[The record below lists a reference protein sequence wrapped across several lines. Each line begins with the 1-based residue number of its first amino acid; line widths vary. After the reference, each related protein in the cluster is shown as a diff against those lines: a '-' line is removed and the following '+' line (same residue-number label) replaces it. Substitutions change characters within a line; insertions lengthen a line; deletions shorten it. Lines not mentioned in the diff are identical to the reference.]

1 MKIFITLLISG
12 IFTNNIITHSLLGVE
27 ELPKC
32 KTKTILTLLKD
43 CAVLTALLFV
53 STAITYP
60 VLRWVLAPLKLE
72 YLSALVCV
80 ALICAVIF
88 GVYELTKRFL
98 PKINSII
105 KENGNMLACSP
116 AVLGLCLMNLDSE
129 LITSYPQALLYSVFS
144 GIGFTAVSLIF
155 YMINQRIYESN
166 LSDTVRGLPM
176 TLIIAAIISL
186 AFGGLAGI

>member
-27 ELPKC
+27 ELEKS
-32 KTKTILTLLKD
+32 KTKPVITLLKD
-43 CAVLTALLFV
+43 CAVF
-53 STAITYP
+53 TYP

-98 PKINSII
+98 PKIYSII

-116 AVLGLCLMNLDSE
+116 AVLGLCLMNLGSE
-129 LITSYPQALLYSVFS
+129 LITGYPQALLYSVIS
-144 GIGFTAVSLIF
+144 GIGFTVVSLMF